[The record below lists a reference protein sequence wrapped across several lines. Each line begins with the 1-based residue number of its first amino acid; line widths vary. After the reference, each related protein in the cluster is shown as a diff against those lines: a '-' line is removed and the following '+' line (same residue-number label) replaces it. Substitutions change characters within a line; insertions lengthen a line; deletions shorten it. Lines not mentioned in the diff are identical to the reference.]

1 LKVTLKA
8 RALKGI
14 FSKISPTIKCY
25 KCHGYGHV
33 AVNCSSLVKIFIN
46 KELPVTNLESD
57 SGEFI
62 YQVEKPE
69 DYDSDEEIKGDD
81 INESR
86 IMSYSQGH
94 PSDYELY

>member
-1 LKVTLKA
+1 MLRYRYFKHWTFCQLFKPSQNH
-8 RALKGI
+8 L
-14 FSKISPTIKCY
+14 
-25 KCHGYGHV
+25 
-33 AVNCSSLVKIFIN
+33 N

-62 YQVEKPE
+62 YQVEKLE

-81 INESR
+81 IDESR

-94 PSDYELY
+94 PSDYELYWCLP